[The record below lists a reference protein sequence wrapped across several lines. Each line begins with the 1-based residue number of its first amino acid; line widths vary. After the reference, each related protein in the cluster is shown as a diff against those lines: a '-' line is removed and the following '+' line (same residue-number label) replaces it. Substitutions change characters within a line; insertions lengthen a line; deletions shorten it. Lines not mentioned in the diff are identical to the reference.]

1 MFGLSVCLS
10 ACLSESKLLNRLG
23 LNKNVAKKKCLLLK
37 ITIDTRKKG
46 VTEVCSKILTLET
59 TGVNSFSLQW
69 NYKPLGKISESLQ
82 WNYKPL
88 GRITESLQWNYNPS
102 GKISESLQCNYKS
115 SGYLNPSSGILN
127 PQEGYLNPSS
137 GIINP

>member
-1 MFGLSVCLS
+1 MFSLSVRVS

-88 GRITESLQWNYNPS
+88 GRISESLQWNYKPQ
-102 GKISESLQCNYKS
+102 GRISESLQWNV
-115 SGYLNPSSGILN
+115 NHPA
-127 PQEGYLNPSS
+127 
-137 GIINP
+137 